1 MIDWA
6 ANVDA
11 PRHHPGLVENL
22 AQGASTCTRS
32 YTIMIDCKY
41 NHERKEQERLSE
53 HQLGLVVW
61 LDSLASM
68 RRGPVGPSCRAR
80 PSRSDTC
87 VSNNFSWSRGY
98 VVPQAFY

>member
-41 NHERKEQERLSE
+41 NHERKEQERPSTGFG
-53 HQLGLVVW
+53 GLARLACLYAYVPAGVVG
-61 LDSLASM
+61 L
-68 RRGPVGPSCRAR
+68 
-80 PSRSDTC
+80 
-87 VSNNFSWSRGY
+87 
-98 VVPQAFY
+98 